1 MEDLLNKIVGQI
13 GDLIPSWVPWV
24 AGGSTLGLIV
34 VALLAPSVLTVASS
48 WLSALA
54 PLIKGAAEAI
64 TTLAKALWAGFIDMA
79 DNGRS
84 LLFVGAVALAAYLW
98 GYTHGA
104 GSRTLL
110 PPSNSVHEAIVP
122 LPSKR
127 PPDEWWRRFLQD

>member
-1 MEDLLNKIVGQI
+1 MDDLLNKIVGQI

-24 AGGSTLGLIV
+24 AGGSTVGLIV

-64 TTLAKALWAGFIDMA
+64 TTVAKALWAGFMDMS

-84 LLFVGAVALAAYLW
+84 ILFVGAVAAIAYLW
-98 GYTHGA
+98 GYSHGVDTRLTVRA
-104 GSRTLL
+104 PVASTER
-110 PPSNSVHEAIVP
+110 IVP
-122 LPSKR
+122 LPVQKPSSWKR
-127 PPDEWWRRFLQD
+127 WLQL